1 MEAMFDPPAL
11 AIAIGLA
18 KESRKTIEFIKLYKN
33 DQPRVNVEKTVRAN
47 EVHEE
52 QFTPPL

>member
-1 MEAMFDPPAL
+1 MFDPPAL